1 MIFKFG
7 NGHRVVAVSRKFHG
21 FEKLEMMGAGGLAI
35 EESLNEKSGPKL
47 ESKAD
52 VALEWSDV
60 TIKFRVITQDQSNAE
75 EFELFPNLGKFFTV

>member
-1 MIFKFG
+1 
-7 NGHRVVAVSRKFHG
+7 
-21 FEKLEMMGAGGLAI
+21 MMGAGGLAI

-60 TIKFRVITQDQSNAE
+60 TIKFRVITQDQRNAE
-75 EFELFPNLGKFFTV
+75 EWRRIRKMQQSILRNLRRK

>member
-1 MIFKFG
+1 
-7 NGHRVVAVSRKFHG
+7 
-21 FEKLEMMGAGGLAI
+21 MGAGGLAI
-35 EESLNEKSGPKL
+35 EESLNEKSAPKL

>member
-1 MIFKFG
+1 
-7 NGHRVVAVSRKFHG
+7 
-21 FEKLEMMGAGGLAI
+21 MMGAGGLAI
-35 EESLNEKSGPKL
+35 EESLNEKSAPKL

-75 EFELFPNLGKFFTV
+75 EFELFPNLGK